1 MNRKG
6 ISTGMGAVA
15 MAVAVALAG
24 CSDGSGTTASTA
36 SGSRTVGMI
45 SGFGSVYVNGVEYE
59 SDGATIHVDGEL
71 GNDDYDLEVGMV
83 VTVSGSVNAD
93 GVSGTA
99 TAISFS
105 DELEG
110 VVLENG
116 VAADGTGTMN
126 IMGQEVTVG
135 LDTVFE
141 SDVAGISGVEAV
153 APGNIVEVSGYSSGQ
168 GEIFATRIEVKATDL
183 ASYGG
188 EMELKGVVSGHDAG
202 AMQFTIG
209 TLIVDYADAIYVS
222 SELGDGLYVEVKSD
236 TAPLD
241 NGDGSFTLAAT
252 KVEKEDDG
260 VKGISGDDGDEIEI
274 EGVITSLDGMPDV
287 FQLNGQSIVLESE
300 TEFEDGLDAAALAVG
315 ERVEVEGYFN
325 AAGQLVADSVEAED
339 DDNLQ
344 EFKDYVLSIDVAGN
358 SLTLQGGEVITVT
371 SSTIMLDSYMDDHY
385 FDLGDL
391 SEGDFVEV
399 HAATDGSDAL
409 VATKLE
415 REDPPAI

>member
-15 MAVAVALAG
+15 MAVAVALGG
-24 CSDGSGTTASTA
+24 CSDGSGTTASMA

-83 VTVSGSVNAD
+83 VIVSGSVNAD
-93 GVSGTA
+93 GVTGTA

-110 VVLENG
+110 IVLENG

-183 ASYGG
+183 TSYGG

-260 VKGISGDDGDEIEI
+260 VKGISGDEGDEIEI
-274 EGVITSLDGMPDV
+274 EGVITSLDGMPDA

-315 ERVEVEGYFN
+315 DRVEVEGYFN

-344 EFKDYVLSIDVAGN
+344 EFKDYVVSIDVAGN
-358 SLTLQGGEVITVT
+358 SLTLQGGEVITIT